1 MKTALAI
8 TVGAVMV
15 TGLLSDAGRF
25 ALAARRWERDRSPA
39 SFLHLVTSGFFLAE
53 DVAALR

>member
-8 TVGAVMV
+8 AVGTVVV
-15 TGLLSDAGRF
+15 TGLLSDARRF
-25 ALAARRWERDRSPA
+25 ALASQRWERDRSFA
-39 SFLHLVTSGFFLAE
+39 SFTHLATSGFFLAR